1 MIIYSHAATKAAE
14 AAGATG
20 WHPEGDFWL
29 ALALGLVGNGLAAYS
44 AWIARQTLKQR
55 TNNGMSFDIGGGGGA
70 RLTQSR
76 CRAGGFVK
84 K

>member
-1 MIIYSHAATKAAE
+1 MTIYSHVAAK

-29 ALALGLVGNGLAAYS
+29 ALALGLVGSGLTAYS
-44 AWIARQTLKQR
+44 VYMQRQTLKAIEKQ
-55 TNNGMSFDIGGGGGA
+55 NNNDVEMGKV
-70 RLTQSR
+70 
-76 CRAGGFVK
+76 VK